1 MRFIRPVSVNN
12 CRIRTLYWHIPSWS
26 GNYALGILVTFI
38 ISRTLY
44 YGFLTSI
51 HKVRIHR
58 CWIAAAAFIFQVK
71 ILISKSLKSIAD
83 DRNNR
88 SITSINNTNLPYQ
101 CVHRSPNLFP
111 LSQFSL
117 MKISFDKWISRLLI
131 FRTICDPSPFLFDR
145 LGNSRNNSRLARH
158 LYSFDVQFISKYS
171 VWNNRRFLCKKKLQ
185 NKMSRNE
192 IKIFLF
198 KSDCL
203 LMVSWL
209 FLDL

>member
-1 MRFIRPVSVNN
+1 MVFLFFFFFKGKISQFRTQCFKFFPNSRLSRHVKSSQV
-12 CRIRTLYWHIPSWS
+12 CRTLHFRHRSTGKQSSLPSSRFSRIPW
-26 GNYALGILVTFI
+26 N
-38 ISRTLY
+38 SRPTND
-44 YGFLTSI
+44 
-51 HKVRIHR
+51 HR
-58 CWIAAAAFIFQVK
+58 YFSSSQ
-71 ILISKSLKSIAD
+71 KS
-83 DRNNR
+83 
-88 SITSINNTNLPYQ
+88 SINNTNLPYQ

-131 FRTICDPSPFLFDR
+131 FRTICDSSPFLFDR